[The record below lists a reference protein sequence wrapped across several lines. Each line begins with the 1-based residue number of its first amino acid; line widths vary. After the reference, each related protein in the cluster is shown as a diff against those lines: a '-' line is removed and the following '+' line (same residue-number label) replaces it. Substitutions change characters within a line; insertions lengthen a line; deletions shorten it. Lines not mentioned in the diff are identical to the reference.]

1 MGKIIAVTNQ
11 KGGVGKT
18 TTSVN
23 FAASLSETGRRV
35 LLVDLDAQGN
45 ATMGSGC
52 NKHEIVRTGYDVLL
66 GHADI
71 REVIV
76 YAPEAGYD
84 LLPGNSDLTAAEVEL
99 MGKGDR
105 ERRLRAAL
113 SYVQNEYDL
122 ILIDCPPSLSMLTV
136 NALAAAHAVLIPI
149 QCEYYALEGLSA
161 LLETVEHVRVSINPE
176 LEIEG
181 LLRTMYDARNNL
193 SNDVSAQLQEHFG
206 DKVYRTIIPRNVRL
220 AEAPSHGLPV
230 LRYDKSSRGATA
242 YLALAGEYLRRH
254 APLPAQAPES
264 REAEHAGQPQPG
276 SWPDQSIR

>member
-35 LLVDLDAQGN
+35 LLVDLDEQGN

-99 MGKGDR
+99 MGKGDW

-113 SYVQNEYDL
+113 SFVQNEYDL

-254 APLPAQAPES
+254 APLPAQTPKFP
-264 REAEHAGQPQPG
+264 EAEHAGQV
-276 SWPDQSIR
+276 QSGT